1 MCPLCRLA
9 LDWSFLGQLVVDVLN
24 MFFRV
29 TGDGEARIYLFPL
42 LELISG
48 QGLGFKGWLSVYF
61 ICFEFGP

>member
-1 MCPLCRLA
+1 
-9 LDWSFLGQLVVDVLN
+9 

-42 LELISG
+42 LDLISG